1 VNIMTD
7 PVAGPDL
14 GGSYLVVDDH
24 PLMREAMA
32 SLVRDIAPA
41 AAVAMAGSVAE
52 ALRLA
57 DGGVIRALIVDLNLP
72 DGDGAVLV
80 TELRRRSPELPI
92 LVLTACEDH
101 AQVRRLIAAGA
112 TGFAP
117 KSAGPATL
125 SAALRLVLAGQTY
138 VPPLMLALPDAEVDE
153 MSEAATMAP
162 TAGKLTPRQ
171 LEVLRLVCDGLS
183 NKHISRRLGLAE
195 RTIKVHVGAIF
206 RALGVSNRTQAA
218 REARTQR
225 LLD

>member
-1 VNIMTD
+1 MSKADPMTD
-7 PVAGPDL
+7 PDL

-41 AAVAMAGSVAE
+41 AAVTMAGSVAE

-57 DGGVIRALIVDLNLP
+57 DHGAIRALIVDLNLP
-72 DGDGAVLV
+72 DGDGGLLV

-138 VPPLMLALPDAEVDE
+138 VPPLMLELPPTEADE
-153 MSEAATMAP
+153 RVEAGATPAP
-162 TAGKLTPRQ
+162 GKLTPRQ

-218 REARTQR
+218 REARTQG
-225 LLD
+225 LLDD